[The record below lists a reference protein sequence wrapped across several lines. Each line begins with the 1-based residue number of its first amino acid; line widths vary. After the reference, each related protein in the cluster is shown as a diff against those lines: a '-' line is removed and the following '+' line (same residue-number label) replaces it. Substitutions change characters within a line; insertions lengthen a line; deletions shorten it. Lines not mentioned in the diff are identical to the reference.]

1 MNGDN
6 YSSRGMHS
14 QHPPASHTTDMAK
27 GDGGRHGS
35 SRSDYQSS
43 RHRDE
48 RRDRGD
54 RGDRGDRDR
63 ERDRGDRG
71 DRTGARRRSRSPDY
85 RNRSRRE
92 EGDVDAYS
100 SSRTHRDREREDRY
114 TGARE
119 RRAPERNERE
129 WDRDRAAGR
138 PRREDDDGGARRRD
152 RGERD
157 PTEDR
162 RRGGGGGPGRDRER
176 ERDRQ
181 RSASPPPKKREP
193 TPDLTDVI
201 PILERKRRLTQW
213 DIKPLGYDNVTA
225 EQAKLSGMFPLPGAP
240 RQQTMD
246 PTKLQAMMS
255 QPGGAVNSAS
265 LKPGNSRQSK
275 RLIVTDLPASATE
288 ESLVQFFN
296 LQLNGLNVI
305 ESADPCVA
313 CQVAPEHDFAML
325 EFRSSADAT
334 VALALD
340 GIHTEAEDAQNGNGN
355 GAAPRGLHIRRPKDY
370 IVPAIVEDPNYD
382 PDSEVPS
389 NVVID
394 SPNKISITNLPPYLT
409 EENVIEL
416 LVSFGKLKS
425 FVLVKD
431 KSTEESRGIAFL
443 EYVDPSVTAVAIQGL
458 DKMMLGDHCLKV
470 QKASIGITQ
479 VAGEMGVNAMSM
491 LAGTTA
497 IDSDISRVLQL
508 LNMVTPDELMDNDDY
523 EEIRDDVQEE
533 CQKYGKIISVKIPR
547 PVGGSRQSAGVG
559 KIYVKFEAPESATK
573 ALQALAGRK
582 FSDRTVVTT
591 YFPEVRLPN
600 SCNTSGY

>member
-1 MNGDN
+1 M
-6 YSSRGMHS
+6 
-14 QHPPASHTTDMAK
+14 
-27 GDGGRHGS
+27 
-35 SRSDYQSS
+35 
-43 RHRDE
+43 
-48 RRDRGD
+48 
-54 RGDRGDRDR
+54 
-63 ERDRGDRG
+63 
-71 DRTGARRRSRSPDY
+71 
-85 RNRSRRE
+85 
-92 EGDVDAYS
+92 
-100 SSRTHRDREREDRY
+100 
-114 TGARE
+114 
-119 RRAPERNERE
+119 
-129 WDRDRAAGR
+129 
-138 PRREDDDGGARRRD
+138 
-152 RGERD
+152 
-157 PTEDR
+157 
-162 RRGGGGGPGRDRER
+162 
-176 ERDRQ
+176 
-181 RSASPPPKKREP
+181 
-193 TPDLTDVI
+193 
-201 PILERKRRLTQW
+201 
-213 DIKPLGYDNVTA
+213 TA

-246 PTKLQAMMS
+246 PTKLQAMMN

-288 ESLVQFFN
+288 DSMVQFFN

-313 CQVAPEHDFAML
+313 CQLAPEHDFAML

-340 GIHTEAEDAQNGNGN
+340 GIHMEAEDAQNGNGN

-394 SPNKISITNLPPYLT
+394 SPNKISIANLPPYLT

-431 KSTEESRGIAFL
+431 KSTEESRVRPAIQPESSLVAWLTSVQGIAFL

-497 IDSDISRVLQL
+497 IDSDISCVLQL

-523 EEIRDDVQEE
+523 E
-533 CQKYGKIISVKIPR
+533 GTLNL
-547 PVGGSRQSAGVG
+547 
-559 KIYVKFEAPESATK
+559 ATICV
-573 ALQALAGRK
+573 
-582 FSDRTVVTT
+582 DR
-591 YFPEVRLPN
+591 
-600 SCNTSGY
+600 